1 MDEAEEQQEIDYE
14 GREIPQQ
21 LCITAAATYRG
32 QGQLMPVLAG
42 WDAK

>member
-1 MDEAEEQQEIDYE
+1 MDEAEEQQEIDHE

-21 LCITAAATYRG
+21 LRMTTTATYRA